1 MSVNTKNIVSITEV
15 NEDFSKVAT
24 LVDED
29 KSVFIMKDNR
39 PKYILLDYEQYA
51 KDKLINFGID
61 IAKEDLNQKNIL
73 EWVKNHK

>member
-15 NEDFSKVAT
+15 NEDFSKVAK

-29 KSVFIMKDNR
+29 KSVFIMKDNK
-39 PKYILLDYEQYA
+39 PKYILLDFEQFA

-61 IAKEDLNQKNIL
+61 IAKEDLNQENIL

>member
-29 KSVFIMKDNR
+29 KSVFIMKDNK

>member
-15 NEDFSKVAT
+15 NEDFSKVAK
-24 LVDED
+24 LADED
-29 KSVFIMKDNR
+29 KSVFIMKDNK

-61 IAKEDLNQKNIL
+61 IAKEDLNQENIL